1 MEPARSNLHGADA
14 LFQGREVDTAAGA
27 RSDEG
32 EEGRRLAD
40 EQCRLFQGGEVAATA
55 FGFVPVDDVAEAL
68 LGPAPR
74 GSLKLVGEHAAAG
87 RRVDVVTFVEWSV
100 EPAGDGVQA
109 LPVQL

>member
-1 MEPARSNLHGADA
+1 MEPARSNSHGVDA

-32 EEGRRLAD
+32 EEGRHFAD
-40 EQCRLFQGGEVAATA
+40 EQCRLFQGGEVAAA

-109 LPVQL
+109 LSVQL